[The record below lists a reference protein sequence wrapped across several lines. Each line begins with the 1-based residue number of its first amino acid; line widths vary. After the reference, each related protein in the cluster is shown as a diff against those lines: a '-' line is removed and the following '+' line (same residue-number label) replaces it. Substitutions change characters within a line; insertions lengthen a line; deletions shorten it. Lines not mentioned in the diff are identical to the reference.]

1 MRKHMQ
7 TEMKKLLSYL
17 KPYWKAALLAPIL
30 MLIEVICD
38 LSQPTLLASIVD
50 NGVAKSNLPYIL
62 NTGVLMLGIALIGM
76 AGGMGCSVA
85 SSIASQNF
93 GASLRSA
100 VFKKIQLL
108 SPLNIDRFKTSS
120 LVTRLTND
128 ITQLQTVVLM
138 SLRIMVRAPLLFIG
152 GIIMAVSLNAR
163 LALILTVSIPLL
175 AAVIYYR
182 MKKST
187 PLFSYMQEKLDRV
200 NAVIRENLSGIRL
213 IKAFVRAD
221 HEKKRF
227 ATANDELMYATLRAF
242 NLVITMMPIVML
254 IMNFSIVA
262 VLWFG
267 GWDIDRGN
275 MEVGE
280 IIAFVNYIT
289 QILFSLMMIGN
300 ILLFVS
306 RASASAER
314 VNEVLDTD
322 IDIKNADN
330 PDFTPLSSGE
340 VAFEN
345 VSFGYS
351 GDKNQLV
358 LKEISFHA
366 PSGKT
371 IAILGSTGSGKSTL
385 VNLIPRF
392 YDVTSG
398 QVMVD
403 KRDVRSMDLAT
414 LRSGMGI
421 VPQDTILFS
430 GTIKDNIRWGKEDA
444 TDEEIIEAA
453 RVARAHEF
461 IMSFPEG
468 YDTQLGQR
476 GVNLSG
482 GQKQRIA
489 IARAIIKKP
498 PILIL
503 DDSTSA
509 VDVVTEQRIQKALKE
524 FIRGSTIFIIAQRI
538 SSVMDADKILVLNE
552 GRIEAEGT
560 HEELLKS
567 SPLYQDIYNSQLGEG
582 VMIDA

>member
-1 MRKHMQ
+1 MQ

-93 GASLRSA
+93 GSSLRSA

-398 QVMVD
+398 QVTVD

-453 RVARAHEF
+453 RVAQAHEF

>member
-1 MRKHMQ
+1 MQ

-93 GASLRSA
+93 GATLRSA

-398 QVMVD
+398 QVTVD

-453 RVARAHEF
+453 RVAQAHEF

>member
-1 MRKHMQ
+1 
-7 TEMKKLLSYL
+7 
-17 KPYWKAALLAPIL
+17 
-30 MLIEVICD
+30 
-38 LSQPTLLASIVD
+38 
-50 NGVAKSNLPYIL
+50 
-62 NTGVLMLGIALIGM
+62 
-76 AGGMGCSVA
+76 
-85 SSIASQNF
+85 
-93 GASLRSA
+93 
-100 VFKKIQLL
+100 
-108 SPLNIDRFKTSS
+108 
-120 LVTRLTND
+120 
-128 ITQLQTVVLM
+128 
-138 SLRIMVRAPLLFIG
+138 MVRAPLLFIG

-398 QVMVD
+398 QVTVD

-453 RVARAHEF
+453 RVAQAHEF

>member
-398 QVMVD
+398 QVTVD

-453 RVARAHEF
+453 RVAQAHEF

>member
-1 MRKHMQ
+1 MQ

-227 ATANDELMYATLRAF
+227 ATANDELMYATLQAF

-398 QVMVD
+398 QVTVD

-453 RVARAHEF
+453 RVAQAHEF

>member
-1 MRKHMQ
+1 
-7 TEMKKLLSYL
+7 MKKLLSYL
-17 KPYWKAALLAPIL
+17 KPYWKPTLLAPIL

-62 NTGVLMLGIALIGM
+62 HTGALMLGIALIGM

-128 ITQLQTVVLM
+128 ITQLQTIVLM

-152 GIIMAVSLNAR
+152 GIIMAISLNAR
-163 LALILTVSIPLL
+163 LALILAVSIPLL
-175 AAVIYYR
+175 AVVIYYR

-187 PLFSYMQEKLDRV
+187 PLFSYMQQKLDRV

-213 IKAFVRAD
+213 VKAFVRAD

-227 ATANDELMYATLRAF
+227 ATANDELMYATLQAF
-242 NLVITMMPIVML
+242 NLIITMIPMVIL

-267 GWDIDRGN
+267 GWDINRGN
-275 MEVGE
+275 MEVGQ

-300 ILLFVS
+300 ILLFIS

-314 VNEVLDTD
+314 VNEVLDTN
-322 IDIKNADN
+322 INIKNTDN
-330 PDFTPLSSGE
+330 PDFTPLSSGD
-340 VAFEN
+340 VTFEN

-392 YDVTSG
+392 YDVTG
-398 QVMVD
+398 GRVTVD
-403 KRDVRSMDLAT
+403 KRDVRSIDLYT
-414 LRSGMGI
+414 LRSGIGI

-444 TDEEIIEAA
+444 TDEEIMEAA
-453 RVARAHEF
+453 KVAQAHEF
-461 IMSFPEG
+461 IMSFPQG

-509 VDVVTEQRIQKALKE
+509 VDVVTEQQIQKALKE
-524 FIRGSTIFIIAQRI
+524 FITGSTIFIIAQRI

-560 HEELLKS
+560 HEELLQS
-567 SPLYQDIYNSQLGEG
+567 SSLYQDIYNSQLGEG
-582 VMIDA
+582 VMLDA

>member
-1 MRKHMQ
+1 
-7 TEMKKLLSYL
+7 MKKLLSYL
-17 KPYWKAALLAPIL
+17 KPYWKPTLLAPIL

-62 NTGVLMLGIALIGM
+62 HTGALMLGIALIGM

-128 ITQLQTVVLM
+128 ITQLQTIVLM

-152 GIIMAVSLNAR
+152 GIIMAISLNAR
-163 LALILTVSIPLL
+163 LTLILAVSIPLL
-175 AAVIYYR
+175 AVVIYYR

-187 PLFSYMQEKLDRV
+187 PLFSYMQQKLDRV

-213 IKAFVRAD
+213 VKAFVRAD

-227 ATANDELMYATLRAF
+227 ATANDELMYATLQAF
-242 NLVITMMPIVML
+242 NLIITMIPMVIL

-267 GWDIDRGN
+267 GWDINRGN
-275 MEVGE
+275 MEVGQ

-300 ILLFVS
+300 ILLFIS

-314 VNEVLDTD
+314 VNEVLDTN
-322 IDIKNADN
+322 INIKNTDN
-330 PDFTPLSSGE
+330 PDFTPLSSGD
-340 VAFEN
+340 VTFEN

-392 YDVTSG
+392 YDVTG
-398 QVMVD
+398 GRVTVD
-403 KRDVRSMDLAT
+403 KRDVRSIDLYT
-414 LRSGMGI
+414 LRSGIGI

-444 TDEEIIEAA
+444 TDEEIMEAA
-453 RVARAHEF
+453 KVAQAHEF
-461 IMSFPEG
+461 IMSFPQG

-509 VDVVTEQRIQKALKE
+509 VDVVTEQQIQKALKE
-524 FIRGSTIFIIAQRI
+524 FITGSTIFIIAQRI

-560 HEELLKS
+560 HEELLQS
-567 SPLYQDIYNSQLGEG
+567 SSLYQDIYNSQLGEG
-582 VMIDA
+582 VMLDA

>member
-1 MRKHMQ
+1 
-7 TEMKKLLSYL
+7 MKKLLSYL

>member
-1 MRKHMQ
+1 MQ

-398 QVMVD
+398 QVTVD

-453 RVARAHEF
+453 RVAQAHEF

>member
-1 MRKHMQ
+1 
-7 TEMKKLLSYL
+7 MKKLLSYL
-17 KPYWKAALLAPIL
+17 KPYWKPTLLAPIL

-62 NTGVLMLGIALIGM
+62 NTGALMLGIALIGM

-93 GASLRSA
+93 GASVRSA
-100 VFKKIQLL
+100 VFKKIQSL

-267 GWDIDRGN
+267 GWDINRGN
-275 MEVGE
+275 MEVGQ

-340 VAFEN
+340 VTFEK

-398 QVMVD
+398 RVMVD

-453 RVARAHEF
+453 RVAQAHEF
-461 IMSFPEG
+461 IMSLPEG
-468 YDTQLGQR
+468 YNTQLGQR

-524 FIRGSTIFIIAQRI
+524 FITGSTIFIIAQRI

-567 SPLYQDIYNSQLGEG
+567 SPIYQDIYNSQLGEG
-582 VMIDA
+582 VMVDA

>member
-1 MRKHMQ
+1 MQ

-398 QVMVD
+398 QVTVD

>member
-1 MRKHMQ
+1 
-7 TEMKKLLSYL
+7 MKKLLSYL

-62 NTGVLMLGIALIGM
+62 NTGALMLGIALIGM

-93 GASLRSA
+93 GASVRSA
-100 VFKKIQLL
+100 VFKKIQSL

-398 QVMVD
+398 QVTVD

-453 RVARAHEF
+453 RVAQAHEF

>member
-1 MRKHMQ
+1 
-7 TEMKKLLSYL
+7 MKKLLSYL
-17 KPYWKAALLAPIL
+17 KPYWKPTLLAPIL

-62 NTGVLMLGIALIGM
+62 NTGALMLGIALIGM

-93 GASLRSA
+93 GASVRSA
-100 VFKKIQLL
+100 VFKKIQSL

-128 ITQLQTVVLM
+128 ITQLQMVVLM

-163 LALILTVSIPLL
+163 LTLILTVSIPLL

-182 MKKST
+182 MKKSM
-187 PLFSYMQEKLDRV
+187 PLFSFMQQKLDRV

-213 IKAFVRAD
+213 VKAFVRAD

-227 ATANDELMYATLRAF
+227 ATANDELMHATLRAF
-242 NLVITMMPIVML
+242 NLIITMIPMVML

-267 GWDIDRGN
+267 GWDINRGN
-275 MEVGE
+275 MEVGQ

-340 VAFEN
+340 VTFEK

-398 QVMVD
+398 RVMVD

-453 RVARAHEF
+453 RVAQAHEF
-461 IMSFPEG
+461 IMSLPEG
-468 YDTQLGQR
+468 YNTQLGQR

-567 SPLYQDIYNSQLGEG
+567 SPIYQDIYNSQLGEG
-582 VMIDA
+582 VMVDA

>member
-1 MRKHMQ
+1 
-7 TEMKKLLSYL
+7 MKKLLSYL
-17 KPYWKAALLAPIL
+17 KPYWKPTLLAPIL

-62 NTGVLMLGIALIGM
+62 NTGALMLGIALIGM

-93 GASLRSA
+93 GASVRSA
-100 VFKKIQLL
+100 VFKKIQSL

-128 ITQLQTVVLM
+128 ITQLQMVVLM

-163 LALILTVSIPLL
+163 LTLILTVSIPLL

-182 MKKST
+182 MKKSM
-187 PLFSYMQEKLDRV
+187 PLFSFMQQKLDRV

-213 IKAFVRAD
+213 VKAFVRAD

-227 ATANDELMYATLRAF
+227 ATANDELMHATLRAF
-242 NLVITMMPIVML
+242 NLIITMIPMVML

-267 GWDIDRGN
+267 GWDINRGN
-275 MEVGE
+275 MEVGQ

-340 VAFEN
+340 VTFEK

-398 QVMVD
+398 RVMVD

-430 GTIKDNIRWGKEDA
+430 GAIKDNIRWGKEDA

-453 RVARAHEF
+453 RVAQAHEF

-468 YDTQLGQR
+468 YNTQLGQR

-524 FIRGSTIFIIAQRI
+524 FITGSTIFIIAQRI

-567 SPLYQDIYNSQLGEG
+567 SPIYQDIYNSQLGEG
-582 VMIDA
+582 VMVDA

>member
-1 MRKHMQ
+1 MQ

>member
-1 MRKHMQ
+1 MQ

-289 QILFSLMMIGN
+289 QILISLMMIGN

-398 QVMVD
+398 QVTVD

-453 RVARAHEF
+453 RVAQAHEF

>member
-1 MRKHMQ
+1 
-7 TEMKKLLSYL
+7 MKKLLSYL
-17 KPYWKAALLAPIL
+17 KPYWKPTLLAPIL

-62 NTGVLMLGIALIGM
+62 NTGALMLGIALIGM

-93 GASLRSA
+93 GASVRSA
-100 VFKKIQLL
+100 VFKKIQSL

-128 ITQLQTVVLM
+128 ITQLQMVVLM

-163 LALILTVSIPLL
+163 LTLILTVSIPLL

-182 MKKST
+182 MKKSM
-187 PLFSYMQEKLDRV
+187 PLFSFMQQKLDRV

-213 IKAFVRAD
+213 VKAFVRAD

-227 ATANDELMYATLRAF
+227 ATANDELMHATLRAF
-242 NLVITMMPIVML
+242 NLIITMIPMVML

-267 GWDIDRGN
+267 GWDINRGN
-275 MEVGE
+275 MEVGQ

-340 VAFEN
+340 VTFEK

-398 QVMVD
+398 RVTVD
-403 KRDVRSMDLAT
+403 KRDVRSIDLST

-453 RVARAHEF
+453 RVAQAHEF

-468 YDTQLGQR
+468 YNTQLGQR

-524 FIRGSTIFIIAQRI
+524 FITGSTIFIIAQRI

-567 SPLYQDIYNSQLGEG
+567 SPIYQDIYNSQLGEG
-582 VMIDA
+582 VMVDA

>member
-1 MRKHMQ
+1 MQ

-93 GASLRSA
+93 GATLRSA

-398 QVMVD
+398 QVTVD

>member
-1 MRKHMQ
+1 MQ

-227 ATANDELMYATLRAF
+227 ATANDELMHATLRAF

-398 QVMVD
+398 QVTVD

-453 RVARAHEF
+453 RVAQAHEF

>member
-1 MRKHMQ
+1 
-7 TEMKKLLSYL
+7 MKKLLSYL
-17 KPYWKAALLAPIL
+17 KPYWKPTLLAPIL

-62 NTGVLMLGIALIGM
+62 NTGALMLGIALIGM

-93 GASLRSA
+93 GASVRSA
-100 VFKKIQLL
+100 VFKKIQSL

-128 ITQLQTVVLM
+128 ITQLQMVVLM

-163 LALILTVSIPLL
+163 LTLILTVSIPLL

-182 MKKST
+182 MKKSM
-187 PLFSYMQEKLDRV
+187 PLFSFMQQKLDRV

-213 IKAFVRAD
+213 VKAFVRAD

-227 ATANDELMYATLRAF
+227 ATANDELMHATLRAF
-242 NLVITMMPIVML
+242 NLIITMIPMVML

-267 GWDIDRGN
+267 GWDINRGN
-275 MEVGE
+275 MEVGQ

-340 VAFEN
+340 VTFEK

-398 QVMVD
+398 RVMVD
-403 KRDVRSMDLAT
+403 KRDVRSIDLYT

-453 RVARAHEF
+453 RVAQAHEF
-461 IMSFPEG
+461 IMSLPEG
-468 YDTQLGQR
+468 YNTQLGQR

-524 FIRGSTIFIIAQRI
+524 FITGSTIFIIAQRI

-567 SPLYQDIYNSQLGEG
+567 SPIYQDIYNSQLGEG
-582 VMIDA
+582 VMVDA

>member
-1 MRKHMQ
+1 MQ

-227 ATANDELMYATLRAF
+227 ATANDELMYATLQAF

-398 QVMVD
+398 QVTVD

-453 RVARAHEF
+453 RVAQAHEF

-482 GQKQRIA
+482 GQKQRIV

>member
-1 MRKHMQ
+1 
-7 TEMKKLLSYL
+7 MKKLLSYL
-17 KPYWKAALLAPIL
+17 KPYWKPTLLAPIL

-62 NTGVLMLGIALIGM
+62 HTGALMLGIALIGM

-128 ITQLQTVVLM
+128 ITQLQTIVLM

-152 GIIMAVSLNAR
+152 GIIMAISLNAR
-163 LALILTVSIPLL
+163 LALILAVSIPLL
-175 AAVIYYR
+175 AVVIYYR

-187 PLFSYMQEKLDRV
+187 PLFSYMQQKLDRV

-213 IKAFVRAD
+213 VKAFVRAD

-227 ATANDELMYATLRAF
+227 ATANDELMYATLQAF
-242 NLVITMMPIVML
+242 NLIITMIPMVIL

-267 GWDIDRGN
+267 GWDINRGN
-275 MEVGE
+275 MEVGQ

-300 ILLFVS
+300 ILLFIS

-314 VNEVLDTD
+314 VNEVLDTN
-322 IDIKNADN
+322 IDIKNTDN
-330 PDFTPLSSGE
+330 PDFTPLSSGD
-340 VAFEN
+340 VTFEN

-392 YDVTSG
+392 YDVTG
-398 QVMVD
+398 GRVTVD
-403 KRDVRSMDLAT
+403 KRDVRSIDLYT
-414 LRSGMGI
+414 LRSGIGI

-444 TDEEIIEAA
+444 TDEEIMEAA
-453 RVARAHEF
+453 KVAQAHEF
-461 IMSFPEG
+461 IMSFPQG

-509 VDVVTEQRIQKALKE
+509 VDVVTEQQIQKALKE
-524 FIRGSTIFIIAQRI
+524 FITGSTIFIIAQRI

-560 HEELLKS
+560 HEELLQS
-567 SPLYQDIYNSQLGEG
+567 SSLYQDIYNSQLGEG
-582 VMIDA
+582 VMLDA

>member
-1 MRKHMQ
+1 
-7 TEMKKLLSYL
+7 MKKLLSYL
-17 KPYWKAALLAPIL
+17 KPYWKPTLLAPIL

-62 NTGVLMLGIALIGM
+62 NTGALMLGIALIGM

-93 GASLRSA
+93 GASVRSA
-100 VFKKIQLL
+100 VFKKIQSL

-128 ITQLQTVVLM
+128 ITQLQMVVLM

-163 LALILTVSIPLL
+163 LTLILTVSIPLL

-182 MKKST
+182 MKKSM
-187 PLFSYMQEKLDRV
+187 PLFSFMQQKLDRV

-213 IKAFVRAD
+213 VKAFVRAD

-227 ATANDELMYATLRAF
+227 ATANDELMHATLRAF
-242 NLVITMMPIVML
+242 NLIITMIPMVML

-267 GWDIDRGN
+267 GWDINRGN
-275 MEVGE
+275 MEVGQ

-340 VAFEN
+340 VTFEK

-398 QVMVD
+398 RVMVD

-430 GTIKDNIRWGKEDA
+430 GAIKDNIRWGKEDA

-453 RVARAHEF
+453 RVAQAHEF
-461 IMSFPEG
+461 IMSLPEG
-468 YDTQLGQR
+468 YNTQLGQR

-524 FIRGSTIFIIAQRI
+524 FITGSTIFIIAQRI

-567 SPLYQDIYNSQLGEG
+567 SPIYQDIYNSQLGEG
-582 VMIDA
+582 VMVDA

>member
-1 MRKHMQ
+1 MQ

-398 QVMVD
+398 QVTVD

-453 RVARAHEF
+453 RVAQAHEF

-482 GQKQRIA
+482 GQKQRIV

>member
-1 MRKHMQ
+1 MQ

-62 NTGVLMLGIALIGM
+62 NTGALMLGIALIGM

-93 GASLRSA
+93 GASVRSA
-100 VFKKIQLL
+100 VFKKIQSL

-398 QVMVD
+398 QVTVD

-453 RVARAHEF
+453 RVAQAHEF

>member
-1 MRKHMQ
+1 MQ

-38 LSQPTLLASIVD
+38 LSQPTLLARIVD

-398 QVMVD
+398 QVTVD

-453 RVARAHEF
+453 RVAQAHEF

>member
-1 MRKHMQ
+1 MQ

-254 IMNFSIVA
+254 VMDASIVA

-275 MEVGE
+275 MEVE
-280 IIAFVNYIT
+280 IIAFVNYIC
-289 QILFSLMMIGN
+289 N
-300 ILLFVS
+300 IF
-306 RASASAER
+306 
-314 VNEVLDTD
+314 
-322 IDIKNADN
+322 
-330 PDFTPLSSGE
+330 
-340 VAFEN
+340 
-345 VSFGYS
+345 YS
-351 GDKNQLV
+351 
-358 LKEISFHA
+358 
-366 PSGKT
+366 
-371 IAILGSTGSGKSTL
+371 
-385 VNLIPRF
+385 
-392 YDVTSG
+392 
-398 QVMVD
+398 
-403 KRDVRSMDLAT
+403 
-414 LRSGMGI
+414 
-421 VPQDTILFS
+421 
-430 GTIKDNIRWGKEDA
+430 
-444 TDEEIIEAA
+444 
-453 RVARAHEF
+453 
-461 IMSFPEG
+461 
-468 YDTQLGQR
+468 
-476 GVNLSG
+476 
-482 GQKQRIA
+482 
-489 IARAIIKKP
+489 
-498 PILIL
+498 
-503 DDSTSA
+503 
-509 VDVVTEQRIQKALKE
+509 
-524 FIRGSTIFIIAQRI
+524 
-538 SSVMDADKILVLNE
+538 
-552 GRIEAEGT
+552 
-560 HEELLKS
+560 
-567 SPLYQDIYNSQLGEG
+567 
-582 VMIDA
+582 

>member
-1 MRKHMQ
+1 
-7 TEMKKLLSYL
+7 MKKLLSYL
-17 KPYWKAALLAPIL
+17 RPYWKPTLLAPIL

-62 NTGVLMLGIALIGM
+62 HTGALMLGIALIGM
-76 AGGMGCSVA
+76 AGGIGCSVA

-93 GASLRSA
+93 GASVRSA
-100 VFKKIQLL
+100 VFKKIQFF
-108 SPLNIDRFKTSS
+108 SPLSIDRFKTSS

-128 ITQLQTVVLM
+128 ITQLQMVVLM

-152 GIIMAVSLNAR
+152 GIIMAISLNAR
-163 LALILTVSIPLL
+163 LTLILTISIPLL
-175 AAVIYYR
+175 ALILYYVMR
-182 MKKST
+182 KSM
-187 PLFSYMQEKLDRV
+187 PLFLLMQQKLDRV
-200 NAVIRENLSGIRL
+200 NTVIRENLSGIRL
-213 IKAFVRAD
+213 VKAFVRAD

-227 ATANDELMYATLRAF
+227 ATANDELMHATLRAF
-242 NLVITMMPIVML
+242 NLIITMIPAVMF

-267 GWDIDRGN
+267 GWDINRGN
-275 MEVGE
+275 MEVGQ
-280 IIAFVNYIT
+280 IMAFINYIT

-300 ILLFVS
+300 ILLFIS

-340 VAFEN
+340 VTFEK

-358 LKEISFHA
+358 LKDISFHV

-403 KRDVRSMDLAT
+403 KRDVRSIDLYT
-414 LRSGMGI
+414 LRSGIGI

-453 RVARAHEF
+453 RVAQAHEF

-468 YDTQLGQR
+468 YNTQLGQR

-509 VDVVTEQRIQKALKE
+509 VDVVTEQQIQKALKE
-524 FIRGSTIFIIAQRI
+524 FITGSTIFIIAQRI

-560 HEELLKS
+560 HEELLQS
-567 SPLYQDIYNSQLGEG
+567 SSLYQDIYNSQLGEG
-582 VMIDA
+582 VMVDA

>member
-1 MRKHMQ
+1 
-7 TEMKKLLSYL
+7 MKKLLSYL

-398 QVMVD
+398 QVTVD

-453 RVARAHEF
+453 RVAQAHEF